1 MRREWK
7 RRQEEG
13 REKSNMDRLRAI
25 LEWVLDGL
33 VDVMLVMI
41 SAISVIMV
49 MICAISVMMVMM
61 TVIAMVV
68 LMMIMMLAWTVIMEI
83 RETRAITI
91 VFEL

>member
-13 REKSNMDRLRAI
+13 REKSNMDRLI

-33 VDVMLVMI
+33 VDVML
-41 SAISVIMV
+41 V

-68 LMMIMMLAWTVIMEI
+68 LRMILMLAWTVIMEI